1 VSTKKGYLMST
12 RTKSVQKRQRK
23 QLLDY
28 NKNNRYKTKMK
39 SAIKK
44 VLNCN
49 DKKEAKTYYENA
61 ISIIDK
67 LTQKNII
74 HLNTGSRRKSTLT
87 KFYNSL

>member
-1 VSTKKGYLMST
+1 MST